1 MVNASTVTVRRF
13 SRTPSQVQP
22 TGHCKSTMSRQDRAF
37 ERLEEKI
44 DKFLFNDFRH
54 LAEDV
59 AGLKTQVKLLSSLFL
74 IVAAAAVALFV
85 REVL

>member
-1 MVNASTVTVRRF
+1 MDK
-13 SRTPSQVQP
+13 QE
-22 TGHCKSTMSRQDRAF
+22 RAW
-37 ERLEEKI
+37 ERMEEKL

-59 AGLKTQVKLLSSLFL
+59 AGLKTQVRFLSSLFL
-74 IVAAAAVALFV
+74 IIAAAAVALFV

>member
-13 SRTPSQVQP
+13 SRTPSQVPP
-22 TGHCKSTMSRQDRAF
+22 TGHCISTMSRQDRAF

-44 DKFLFNDFRH
+44 DKFLLNDFRH